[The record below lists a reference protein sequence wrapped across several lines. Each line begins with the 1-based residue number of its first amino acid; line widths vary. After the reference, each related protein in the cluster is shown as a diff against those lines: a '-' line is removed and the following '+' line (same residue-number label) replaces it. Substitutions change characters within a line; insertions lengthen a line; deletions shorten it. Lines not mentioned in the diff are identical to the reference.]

1 MKRAAP
7 NSRPFPRIVG
17 GLALVIAAVSACADR
32 DENQVLTPSIVGMT
46 QNTPPFFSNQ
56 QTSLFQ
62 VQIPVRL
69 PMRRPNDD
77 ERAGLPAMAG
87 FPRTPFLKVD
97 DVDVTVRFT
106 IANLDNDKR
115 TIELLLDPWNE
126 FVRYK
131 PIVEVVNQ
139 DVTTPDY
146 SGFDKFFVLG
156 PLERFE
162 GVITPDDTR
171 EMSIDL
177 AVAEYLVAQ
186 NAAAA
191 ANPQQGAGESVN
203 GLINRAFNLQNRSS
217 AFDPLISPI
226 MAKIPTVPGL
236 VGFDLGIRTTAAM
249 NVAVEVIVDVHDKSK
264 DKNRVVPVGQE
275 DKTFG
280 PPGTILSP
288 PAPPRK

>member
-1 MKRAAP
+1 MTRHAPKSRSLPRTFACTAIAVALGGAA
-7 NSRPFPRIVG
+7 VG
-17 GLALVIAAVSACADR
+17 GCADR

-46 QNTPPFFSNQ
+46 QNTPPFYSDT
-56 QTSLFQ
+56 QTSLFE

-97 DVDVTVRFT
+97 DVDITVRFT
-106 IANLDNDKR
+106 LANLDNEKR
-115 TIELLLDPWNE
+115 TVELLLDPWNE

-162 GVITPDDTR
+162 GIITPDDTR
-171 EMSIDL
+171 EMAIDL
-177 AVAEYLVAQ
+177 AVAELLVAQ
-186 NAAAA
+186 PP
-191 ANPQQGAGESVN
+191 PQGGESAN

-217 AFDPLISPI
+217 AFDPLLSPI
-226 MAKIPTVPGL
+226 MARIPTVPGL
-236 VGFDLGIRTTAAM
+236 VGFDLGLRTNAAM

-264 DKNRVVPVGQE
+264 DKNRVVPSGQD